1 MEKSL
6 KNKKGFTLTELIVV
20 IAIIGILAA
29 VLIPSITSYIRNAK
43 ESAAIQDASAMY
55 QELIAEVNVTDDI
68 YETLTTNK
76 YYIVETL
83 TTNKYYNVET
93 DRRYYVLLENGSCN
107 VSPLKDNSVVDAAS
121 AATEFNIEGVS
132 TFFVLRK
139 VNEAYCV
146 LELSKKDTTW
156 IESQTPV
163 YPTQTQTE

>member
-76 YYIVETL
+76 YYIV
-83 TTNKYYNVET
+83 KT
-93 DRRYYVLLENGSCN
+93 DGGYYVLLENGSCN
-107 VSPLKDNSVVDAAS
+107 VSPKKVVDAA
-121 AATEFNIEGVS
+121 AAANEFNIDGVS

-139 VNEAYCV
+139 GNEEYRV
-146 LELSKKDTTW
+146 LELTKEDTTW
-156 IESQTPV
+156 IESKTSV
-163 YPTQTQTE
+163 YPE

>member
-76 YYIVETL
+76 YYIVEI
-83 TTNKYYNVET
+83 
-93 DRRYYVLLENGSCN
+93 DGGYYVLLENGSCN

-139 VNEAYCV
+139 ENEAYRV
-146 LELSKKDTTW
+146 SELSKENTTW
-156 IESQTPV
+156 TESEPPV
-163 YPTQTQTE
+163 YQTQTQTE

>member
-76 YYIVETL
+76 YYIVET
-83 TTNKYYNVET
+83 
-93 DRRYYVLLENGSCN
+93 DGGYYVLLENGSCN

-121 AATEFNIEGVS
+121 DATEFNIEGVS

-139 VNEAYCV
+139 VNEAYRV
-146 LELSKKDTTW
+146 LELSKENTTW
-156 IESQTPV
+156 TESQTPV

>member
-76 YYIVETL
+76 YYIVET
-83 TTNKYYNVET
+83 
-93 DRRYYVLLENGSCN
+93 DGGYYVLLENGSCN

-139 VNEAYCV
+139 VNEAYRV
-146 LELSKKDTTW
+146 LKLSKENTTW
-156 IESQTPV
+156 PKSQTPV

>member
-76 YYIVETL
+76 YYIVET
-83 TTNKYYNVET
+83 
-93 DRRYYVLLENGSCN
+93 DGGYYVLLENGSCN

-139 VNEAYCV
+139 VNEAYRV
-146 LELSKKDTTW
+146 LELSKENTTW
-156 IESQTPV
+156 TESQTPI
-163 YPTQTQTE
+163 YPTQTQTEKSR

>member
-76 YYIVETL
+76 YYIV
-83 TTNKYYNVET
+83 KT
-93 DRRYYVLLENGSCN
+93 DGGYYVLLENGSCN
-107 VSPLKDNSVVDAAS
+107 VSPKKVVDAA
-121 AATEFNIEGVS
+121 AAANEFNIDGVS

-139 VNEAYCV
+139 VNEEYRV
-146 LELSKKDTTW
+146 LELTKEGTTW
-156 IESQTPV
+156 IESKTSV
-163 YPTQTQTE
+163 YPE

>member
-76 YYIVETL
+76 YYIVETAG
-83 TTNKYYNVET
+83 
-93 DRRYYVLLENGSCN
+93 RYYVLLENGSCN
-107 VSPLKDNSVVDAAS
+107 VSPKKVVDAA
-121 AATEFNIEGVS
+121 AAANEFNIDGVS

-139 VNEAYCV
+139 VNEEYRV
-146 LELSKKDTTW
+146 LELTKEGTTW
-156 IESQTPV
+156 IESKPSF
-163 YPTQTQTE
+163 YLE

>member
-1 MEKSL
+1 MGKLL

-76 YYIVETL
+76 YYIVET
-83 TTNKYYNVET
+83 
-93 DRRYYVLLENGSCN
+93 DGGYYVLLENGSCN
-107 VSPLKDNSVVDAAS
+107 VSPKKVIDAAT
-121 AATEFNIEGVS
+121 AAKEFNIDGVS

-139 VNEAYCV
+139 VNEEYRV
-146 LELSKKDTTW
+146 LELTKEGTTW
-156 IESQTPV
+156 TESQTSV
-163 YPTQTQTE
+163 YPEQTV

>member
-76 YYIVETL
+76 YYIVET
-83 TTNKYYNVET
+83 
-93 DRRYYVLLENGSCN
+93 DGGYYVLLENGSCN
-107 VSPLKDNSVVDAAS
+107 VSPKKVVDAA
-121 AATEFNIEGVS
+121 AAANEFNIDGVS

-139 VNEAYCV
+139 VNEEYRV
-146 LELSKKDTTW
+146 LELTKKGTTW
-156 IESQTPV
+156 PKSQTSV
-163 YPTQTQTE
+163 YPE

>member
-76 YYIVETL
+76 YYIVET
-83 TTNKYYNVET
+83 
-93 DRRYYVLLENGSCN
+93 DGGYYVLLENGSCN

-121 AATEFNIEGVS
+121 AATEFNIEGMS

-139 VNEAYCV
+139 VNEAYRV
-146 LELSKKDTTW
+146 LEFSKENTTW
-156 IESQTPV
+156 TESQTPV

>member
-76 YYIVETL
+76 YYIV
-83 TTNKYYNVET
+83 KT
-93 DRRYYVLLENGSCN
+93 DGGYYVLLENGSCN
-107 VSPLKDNSVVDAAS
+107 VSPKKVVDAA
-121 AATEFNIEGVS
+121 AAANEFNIDGVS

-139 VNEAYCV
+139 GNDEEYRV
-146 LELSKKDTTW
+146 LELTKKGTTW
-156 IESQTPV
+156 IESKTSV
-163 YPTQTQTE
+163 YPE

>member
-76 YYIVETL
+76 YYIVET
-83 TTNKYYNVET
+83 
-93 DRRYYVLLENGSCN
+93 DGGYYVLLENGSCN
-107 VSPLKDNSVVDAAS
+107 VSPLKDNSVVNAAS
-121 AATEFNIEGVS
+121 AAAEFNIEGVS

-139 VNEAYCV
+139 VNEAYRV
-146 LELSKKDTTW
+146 LELSKENTTW
-156 IESQTPV
+156 TESQTPV

>member
-76 YYIVETL
+76 YYIVETGGG
-83 TTNKYYNVET
+83 
-93 DRRYYVLLENGSCN
+93 YYVLLENGSCN
-107 VSPLKDNSVVDAAS
+107 VSPKKVVDAA
-121 AATEFNIEGVS
+121 AAANEFNIDGVS

-139 VNEAYCV
+139 VHEEYSV
-146 LELSKKDTTW
+146 LKLTKEGTTW
-156 IESQTPV
+156 PWPESLTSV
-163 YPTQTQTE
+163 YPK

>member
-76 YYIVETL
+76 YYIVET
-83 TTNKYYNVET
+83 
-93 DRRYYVLLENGSCN
+93 DGGYYVLLENGSCN

-139 VNEAYCV
+139 VNEAYRV
-146 LELSKKDTTW
+146 LELSKGNTTW
-156 IESQTPV
+156 TESQTPI

>member
-76 YYIVETL
+76 YYIVET
-83 TTNKYYNVET
+83 
-93 DRRYYVLLENGSCN
+93 DGGYYVLLENGSCN
-107 VSPLKDNSVVDAAS
+107 VSPKKVVDAA
-121 AATEFNIEGVS
+121 AAANEFNIDGVS

-139 VNEAYCV
+139 VKVNEEYRV
-146 LELSKKDTTW
+146 LELTKEGTTW
-156 IESQTPV
+156 IESQTSV
-163 YPTQTQTE
+163 YPEQTV

>member
-76 YYIVETL
+76 YYIVET
-83 TTNKYYNVET
+83 
-93 DRRYYVLLENGSCN
+93 DGGYYVLLENGSCN
-107 VSPLKDNSVVDAAS
+107 VSPKKVVDAA
-121 AATEFNIEGVS
+121 AAANEFNIDGVS

-139 VNEAYCV
+139 GNDEEYRV
-146 LELSKKDTTW
+146 LELTKEGTTW
-156 IESQTPV
+156 PGPESLTSV
-163 YPTQTQTE
+163 YPE

>member
-76 YYIVETL
+76 YYIVET
-83 TTNKYYNVET
+83 
-93 DRRYYVLLENGSCN
+93 DGGYYVLLENGSCN
-107 VSPLKDNSVVDAAS
+107 VSPKKVVDAA
-121 AATEFNIEGVS
+121 AAANEFNIDGVS

-139 VNEAYCV
+139 VNEEYRV
-146 LELSKKDTTW
+146 LELTKEGTTW
-156 IESQTPV
+156 TESQTSV
-163 YPTQTQTE
+163 YPE

>member
-76 YYIVETL
+76 YYIVET
-83 TTNKYYNVET
+83 
-93 DRRYYVLLENGSCN
+93 DGGYYVLLENGSCN
-107 VSPLKDNSVVDAAS
+107 VSPKKVVDAA
-121 AATEFNIEGVS
+121 AAANEFNIDGVS

-139 VNEAYCV
+139 VHEEYSV
-146 LELSKKDTTW
+146 LKLTKEGTTW
-156 IESQTPV
+156 LGPESLTSV
-163 YPTQTQTE
+163 YPK

>member
-76 YYIVETL
+76 YYIVET
-83 TTNKYYNVET
+83 
-93 DRRYYVLLENGSCN
+93 DGGYYVLLENGSCN

-139 VNEAYCV
+139 KVNEAYRV
-146 LELSKKDTTW
+146 LELSKENTTW
-156 IESQTPV
+156 TESQTPV

>member
-76 YYIVETL
+76 YYIVET
-83 TTNKYYNVET
+83 
-93 DRRYYVLLENGSCN
+93 DGGYYVLLENGSCN
-107 VSPLKDNSVVDAAS
+107 VSPKKVVDAA
-121 AATEFNIEGVS
+121 AAANEFNIDGVS

-139 VNEAYCV
+139 VHEEYSV
-146 LELSKKDTTW
+146 LKLTKKGTTW
-156 IESQTPV
+156 PGPESLTSV
-163 YPTQTQTE
+163 YPK

>member
-1 MEKSL
+1 MGKLL

-76 YYIVETL
+76 YYIVET
-83 TTNKYYNVET
+83 
-93 DRRYYVLLENGSCN
+93 DGGYYVLLENGSCN
-107 VSPLKDNSVVDAAS
+107 VSPKKVVDAA
-121 AATEFNIEGVS
+121 AAANEFNIDGVS

-139 VNEAYCV
+139 VKVNEEYRV
-146 LELSKKDTTW
+146 LELTKEGTTW
-156 IESQTPV
+156 TESQTSV
-163 YPTQTQTE
+163 YPEQTV

>member
-76 YYIVETL
+76 YYIVET
-83 TTNKYYNVET
+83 
-93 DRRYYVLLENGSCN
+93 DGGYYVLLENGSCN

-121 AATEFNIEGVS
+121 AAAEFNIEGVS

-139 VNEAYCV
+139 LNEAYRV
-146 LELSKKDTTW
+146 LELSKENTTW
-156 IESQTPV
+156 TESETPI

>member
-76 YYIVETL
+76 YYIV
-83 TTNKYYNVET
+83 KT
-93 DRRYYVLLENGSCN
+93 DGGYYVLLENGSCN
-107 VSPLKDNSVVDAAS
+107 VSPKKVVDAA
-121 AATEFNIEGVS
+121 AAANEFNIDGVS

-139 VNEAYCV
+139 VNEEYRV
-146 LELSKKDTTW
+146 LELTKEGTTW
-156 IESQTPV
+156 TESQTSV
-163 YPTQTQTE
+163 YPEQTV

>member
-76 YYIVETL
+76 YYIVET
-83 TTNKYYNVET
+83 
-93 DRRYYVLLENGSCN
+93 DGGYYVLLENGSCN
-107 VSPLKDNSVVDAAS
+107 VSPLKDNSVIDAAS

-139 VNEAYCV
+139 VNEAYRV
-146 LELSKKDTTW
+146 LELSKENTTW
-156 IESQTPV
+156 TESQTPI

>member
-76 YYIVETL
+76 YYIVET
-83 TTNKYYNVET
+83 
-93 DRRYYVLLENGSCN
+93 DGGYYVLLENGSCN
-107 VSPLKDNSVVDAAS
+107 VSPKKVVDAA
-121 AATEFNIEGVS
+121 AAANEFNIDGVS

-139 VNEAYCV
+139 VNEEYRV
-146 LELSKKDTTW
+146 LELTKEGTTW
-156 IESQTPV
+156 RPESQTSV
-163 YPTQTQTE
+163 YPE

>member
-76 YYIVETL
+76 YYIVET
-83 TTNKYYNVET
+83 
-93 DRRYYVLLENGSCN
+93 DGGYYVLLENGSCN
-107 VSPLKDNSVVDAAS
+107 VSPLKDNSVIDAAS

-139 VNEAYCV
+139 VNEAYRV
-146 LELSKKDTTW
+146 LELSKENTTW
-156 IESQTPV
+156 TESQTPV

>member
-76 YYIVETL
+76 YYIVEI
-83 TTNKYYNVET
+83 
-93 DRRYYVLLENGSCN
+93 DGGYYVLLENGSCN
-107 VSPLKDNSVVDAAS
+107 VSPLKDNSVVNAAS

-139 VNEAYCV
+139 ENEAYRV
-146 LELSKKDTTW
+146 LELSKKNTTW
-156 IESQTPV
+156 TESQTPV
-163 YPTQTQTE
+163 YQTQTQTE

>member
-76 YYIVETL
+76 YYIVET
-83 TTNKYYNVET
+83 
-93 DRRYYVLLENGSCN
+93 DGGYYVLLENGSCN

-139 VNEAYCV
+139 VNEAYRV
-146 LELSKKDTTW
+146 LELSKENTTW
-156 IESQTPV
+156 TESQTPV
-163 YPTQTQTE
+163 YPTQTQTK

>member
-76 YYIVETL
+76 YYIVETAGG
-83 TTNKYYNVET
+83 
-93 DRRYYVLLENGSCN
+93 YYVLLENGSCN
-107 VSPLKDNSVVDAAS
+107 VSPKKVVDAA
-121 AATEFNIEGVS
+121 AAANEFNIDGVS

-139 VNEAYCV
+139 VNEEYRV
-146 LELSKKDTTW
+146 LELTKEGTTW
-156 IESQTPV
+156 IESKPSF
-163 YPTQTQTE
+163 YPE

>member
-76 YYIVETL
+76 YYIV
-83 TTNKYYNVET
+83 KT
-93 DRRYYVLLENGSCN
+93 DGGYYVLLENGSCN
-107 VSPLKDNSVVDAAS
+107 VSPKKVVDAA
-121 AATEFNIEGVS
+121 AAANEFNIDGVS

-139 VNEAYCV
+139 GNDEEYHV
-146 LELSKKDTTW
+146 LELTKEGTTW
-156 IESQTPV
+156 IESQTSV
-163 YPTQTQTE
+163 YPEQIV

>member
-1 MEKSL
+1 M
-6 KNKKGFTLTELIVV
+6 
-20 IAIIGILAA
+20 
-29 VLIPSITSYIRNAK
+29 LIPSITSYIRNAK

-76 YYIVETL
+76 YYIVET
-83 TTNKYYNVET
+83 
-93 DRRYYVLLENGSCN
+93 DGGYYVLLENGSCN

-139 VNEAYCV
+139 VNEAYRV
-146 LELSKKDTTW
+146 LELSKENTTW
-156 IESQTPV
+156 TESQTPV

>member
-76 YYIVETL
+76 YYIVET
-83 TTNKYYNVET
+83 
-93 DRRYYVLLENGSCN
+93 DGGYYVLLENGSCN
-107 VSPLKDNSVVDAAS
+107 VSPKKVVDAA
-121 AATEFNIEGVS
+121 AAANEFNIDGVS

-139 VNEAYCV
+139 VKVNEEYRV
-146 LELSKKDTTW
+146 LKLTKEGTTW
-156 IESQTPV
+156 IESQTSV
-163 YPTQTQTE
+163 YPEQTV

>member
-76 YYIVETL
+76 YYIV
-83 TTNKYYNVET
+83 KT
-93 DRRYYVLLENGSCN
+93 DGGYYVLLENGSCN
-107 VSPLKDNSVVDAAS
+107 VSPKKVVDAA
-121 AATEFNIEGVS
+121 AAANEFNIDGVS

-139 VNEAYCV
+139 ENEEYRV
-146 LELSKKDTTW
+146 LELTKKGTTW
-156 IESQTPV
+156 TESQTSV
-163 YPTQTQTE
+163 YPEQTV

>member
-76 YYIVETL
+76 YYIVET
-83 TTNKYYNVET
+83 
-93 DRRYYVLLENGSCN
+93 DGGYYVLLENCSCN

-139 VNEAYCV
+139 VNEAYRV
-146 LELSKKDTTW
+146 LELSKENTTW
-156 IESQTPV
+156 TESQTPI

>member
-76 YYIVETL
+76 YYIVET
-83 TTNKYYNVET
+83 
-93 DRRYYVLLENGSCN
+93 DGGYYVLLENGSCN
-107 VSPLKDNSVVDAAS
+107 VSPKKVVDAA
-121 AATEFNIEGVS
+121 AAANEFNIDGVS

-139 VNEAYCV
+139 VNEEYRV
-146 LELSKKDTTW
+146 LELTKEGTTW
-156 IESQTPV
+156 IESKTSV
-163 YPTQTQTE
+163 YPE

>member
-76 YYIVETL
+76 YYIVET
-83 TTNKYYNVET
+83 
-93 DRRYYVLLENGSCN
+93 DGGYYVLLENGSCN
-107 VSPLKDNSVVDAAS
+107 VSPKKVVDAA
-121 AATEFNIEGVS
+121 AAANEFNIDGVS

-139 VNEAYCV
+139 VNEEYRV
-146 LELSKKDTTW
+146 LELTKEGTTW
-156 IESQTPV
+156 PGPESQTSV
-163 YPTQTQTE
+163 YPE

>member
-68 YETLTTNK
+68 DETLTTNK
-76 YYIVETL
+76 YYIVET
-83 TTNKYYNVET
+83 
-93 DRRYYVLLENGSCN
+93 DGGYYVLLENGSCN
-107 VSPLKDNSVVDAAS
+107 VAPLKDNSVVDAAS

-139 VNEAYCV
+139 VNEAYRV
-146 LELSKKDTTW
+146 LELSKENTTW
-156 IESQTPV
+156 TESQTPI

>member
-76 YYIVETL
+76 YYIVET
-83 TTNKYYNVET
+83 
-93 DRRYYVLLENGSCN
+93 DGGYYVLLENGSCN
-107 VSPLKDNSVVDAAS
+107 VSPLKDNSVVNAAS

-139 VNEAYCV
+139 VNEAYRV
-146 LELSKKDTTW
+146 LELSKENTTW
-156 IESQTPV
+156 TESQTPI

>member
-76 YYIVETL
+76 YYIVET
-83 TTNKYYNVET
+83 
-93 DRRYYVLLENGSCN
+93 DGGYYVLLENGSCN

-139 VNEAYCV
+139 VNEAYRV
-146 LELSKKDTTW
+146 LELSKENTTW
-156 IESQTPV
+156 TESQTPV

>member
-76 YYIVETL
+76 YYIVET
-83 TTNKYYNVET
+83 
-93 DRRYYVLLENGSCN
+93 DGGYYVLLENGSCN
-107 VSPLKDNSVVDAAS
+107 VSPKKVVDAA
-121 AATEFNIEGVS
+121 AAANEFNIDGVS

-139 VNEAYCV
+139 VKVNEEYRV
-146 LELSKKDTTW
+146 LELTKEGTTW
-156 IESQTPV
+156 IESQTSV
-163 YPTQTQTE
+163 YPEQKV